1 MASFDVVSE
10 VDRQE
15 VRNAVD
21 QAQREIGTRFDFKN
35 TNSSIEQTELTFTL
49 RSVTEDRLTAL
60 RQVLEEKLVKR
71 GVSLKGLDY
80 DDVQEA
86 TQNTVR
92 QVATI
97 KVGISSDKAREI
109 NRLIKE
115 KGPKGISS
123 QTQGETVRVNGKKR
137 DDLQATIALIKGADL
152 GIPVQFENFRDDD
165 SVQGTPGRRADRRAL
180 DAVQQDAHDAR
191 DHILERQLPVGLE
204 PLRHAVH
211 RADEQVDRRPDR
223 DDPDPP
229 GVHPLLDDVGDEP
242 FVAFGPRLRTA
253 TAKLVEVRHQGAAD
267 RSLDRRKVT
276 PHECLR
282 ARRRHRRLGDAAEP
296 AARPRRRTVRR
307 CRRAT
312 APCRRRSSRGSPST
326 ARRDHRSGRGWPVRI
341 RTRRTPPPP
350 RPGSAAGA
358 TPSGSSAARRVR
370 LLTCAADV
378 LLSQR
383 GSCPATFDRR
393 LKSRTS
399 VG

>member
-15 VRNAVD
+15 VRNAID

-35 TNSSIEQTELTFTL
+35 TNSSIEQNELTFTL

-152 GIPVQFENFRDDD
+152 GIPVQFENFRD
-165 SVQGTPGRRADRRAL
+165 
-180 DAVQQDAHDAR
+180 
-191 DHILERQLPVGLE
+191 
-204 PLRHAVH
+204 
-211 RADEQVDRRPDR
+211 
-223 DDPDPP
+223 
-229 GVHPLLDDVGDEP
+229 
-242 FVAFGPRLRTA
+242 
-253 TAKLVEVRHQGAAD
+253 
-267 RSLDRRKVT
+267 
-276 PHECLR
+276 
-282 ARRRHRRLGDAAEP
+282 
-296 AARPRRRTVRR
+296 
-307 CRRAT
+307 
-312 APCRRRSSRGSPST
+312 
-326 ARRDHRSGRGWPVRI
+326 
-341 RTRRTPPPP
+341 
-350 RPGSAAGA
+350 
-358 TPSGSSAARRVR
+358 
-370 LLTCAADV
+370 
-378 LLSQR
+378 
-383 GSCPATFDRR
+383 
-393 LKSRTS
+393 
-399 VG
+399 